1 MTDWITV
8 SVDSDLAAIY
18 CAASESERSK
28 LDLLV
33 DLRLR
38 QVATQ
43 GQSLRD
49 IMDEISRNVQQRGLT
64 PEILESILNE

>member
-8 SVDSDLAAIY
+8 SVDSDVAAIY

-49 IMDEISRNVQQRGLT
+49 IMDEISRNSQQRGLM
-64 PEILESILNE
+64 PEVLESILNE